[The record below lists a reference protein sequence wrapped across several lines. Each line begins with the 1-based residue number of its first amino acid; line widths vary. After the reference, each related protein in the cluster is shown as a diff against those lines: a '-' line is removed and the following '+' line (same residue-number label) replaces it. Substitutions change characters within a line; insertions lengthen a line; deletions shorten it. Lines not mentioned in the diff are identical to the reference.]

1 MAEVEYK
8 VARLRRT
15 LVIIIL
21 ATLPFYLLGFIVL
34 WVARASVNSVTP
46 TPTNYMIIITATNP
60 PTSTALPPTK
70 FPTKTNEPTATVTA
84 TFTATFT
91 PTATSTRTSTETPTL
106 QPTETATDVPPTE
119 TSTATTAITP

>member
-21 ATLPFYLLGFIVL
+21 ASLPFYLLGFIVL

-46 TPTNYMIIITATNP
+46 TPTNYMVIITATNP

-70 FPTKTNEPTATVTA
+70 FPTKTPEPTATITLTFTETA
-84 TFTATFT
+84 TATATRT
-91 PTATSTRTSTETPTL
+91 PTETPTL
-106 QPTETATDVPPTE
+106 QPTETATFTPTDTSVPTTE
-119 TSTATTAITP
+119 ITP